1 MGNFMSTPF
10 AIVIPA
16 GCLCYLLVWAF
27 ENNNNLIR
35 PSVGGV
41 PALDAYGTCAT
52 PRGVMVLSS
61 GLPAAAFAAYN

>member
-41 PALDAYGTCAT
+41 PAPDAYGTCRDAAWSHGSVLGT
-52 PRGVMVLSS
+52 PS
-61 GLPAAAFAAYN
+61 GGICGL